1 MVDICL
7 KIPEHIVNVIRFP
20 PDDIES
26 ELKKE
31 LALALYQ
38 RGVLTSGNACTLA
51 GMDRWQFNNELKLR
65 RIPRHYTERDLTEDV
80 EYAHRDQ

>member
-20 PDDIES
+20 PGDMES
-26 ELKKE
+26 ELKQE

-51 GMDRWQFNNELKLR
+51 GMDRWQFNNVLKLR